1 MNAPVKIVIMIAGLF
16 VTIYITQ
23 AVLNVIGGAITPGP
37 ATGGFN
43 ATSSMSTSWTSN
55 VSLLLVVPIALV
67 GWYLLRII
75 SGSGDQ

>member
-23 AVLNVIGGAITPGP
+23 AVLNTIGLAVPGATI
-37 ATGGFN
+37 FN
-43 ATSSMSTSWTSN
+43 ATGLSSSWSNN

-67 GWYLLRII
+67 GWYLLKII
-75 SGSGDQ
+75 SGGEE